1 MHSACMTVSLQIRN
15 VPENTRDRIAEQARR
30 QGKSVQAYILELIER
45 EARFSDN
52 PAVFDRTAHL
62 PPHT

>member
-1 MHSACMTVSLQIRN
+1 MTVSLQIRD
-15 VPENTRDRIAEQARR
+15 VPEDTRDRIAEQARR
-30 QGKSVQAYILELIER
+30 QGKSVQAYLLELIER

-52 PAVFDRTAHL
+52 PAIFDLTAHL